1 MAREGL
7 LTPLRGILHRL
18 KHNEPVTRE
27 DGVLVKT
34 KEGLL
39 AISLNVISV
48 AGTDPSQR
56 CHGNRVLA
64 SDEGRGSPLRSFNHS
79 RNYLGQQ
86 ERNSLLQRPGVLR
99 RRFRGYGEGLT
110 QFASISTCGHPLF
123 HELTVPFQRLRWA
136 ILRLYNQI
144 RSG

>member
-1 MAREGL
+1 MEPFVIGL
-7 LTPLRGILHRL
+7 GCGDPLDVRCTIYRDGRMESRRL
-18 KHNEPVTRE
+18 E
-27 DGVLVKT
+27 
-34 KEGLL
+34 
-39 AISLNVISV
+39 
-48 AGTDPSQR
+48 
-56 CHGNRVLA
+56 NRVLA